1 MVNRHIIGRVVKK
14 SCHYYEILIK
24 DLLFTIYKVYYLGNE
39 RLKELIMGRF
49 TETVMER
56 VEDSLH
62 NRKKPMVVKLNSEQL
77 EDFIQKFPEDG
88 EFFGL
93 SYHIHDDK
101 TVTFNYNSDGRL
113 LEVLNLVK

>member
-1 MVNRHIIGRVVKK
+1 
-14 SCHYYEILIK
+14 
-24 DLLFTIYKVYYLGNE
+24 
-39 RLKELIMGRF
+39 MGRF
-49 TETVMER
+49 TEAVMER

-77 EDFIQKFPEDG
+77 DEFIRKFPDDG

-93 SYHIHDDK
+93 SYHIQDDK
-101 TVTFNYNSDGRL
+101 TVTFNYNSEGRL

>member
-1 MVNRHIIGRVVKK
+1 
-14 SCHYYEILIK
+14 
-24 DLLFTIYKVYYLGNE
+24 
-39 RLKELIMGRF
+39 MGRF

-56 VEDSLH
+56 VEGSLH

-77 EDFIQKFPEDG
+77 DDFIRKFPDDG

-101 TVTFNYNSDGRL
+101 TVTFNYNSDGGL

>member
-1 MVNRHIIGRVVKK
+1 
-14 SCHYYEILIK
+14 
-24 DLLFTIYKVYYLGNE
+24 
-39 RLKELIMGRF
+39 
-49 TETVMER
+49 
-56 VEDSLH
+56 
-62 NRKKPMVVKLNSEQL
+62 MVVKLNSEQL
-77 EDFIQKFPEDG
+77 DDFIRKFPDGG

>member
-1 MVNRHIIGRVVKK
+1 
-14 SCHYYEILIK
+14 
-24 DLLFTIYKVYYLGNE
+24 
-39 RLKELIMGRF
+39 MGRF
-49 TETVMER
+49 TENVMER

-62 NRKKPMVVKLNSEQL
+62 SRKKPMVVKLNSEQL
-77 EDFIQKFPEDG
+77 DDFIQKFPDDG

-101 TVTFNYNSDGRL
+101 TITFNYNSDGRL

>member
-1 MVNRHIIGRVVKK
+1 
-14 SCHYYEILIK
+14 
-24 DLLFTIYKVYYLGNE
+24 
-39 RLKELIMGRF
+39 MGRF
-49 TETVMER
+49 TETLIER

-62 NRKKPMVVKLNSEQL
+62 SRKKPMVVKLNSEQL
-77 EDFIQKFPEDG
+77 DDFIQKFPDDG

-93 SYHIHDDK
+93 GYHIHDDK

>member
-1 MVNRHIIGRVVKK
+1 
-14 SCHYYEILIK
+14 
-24 DLLFTIYKVYYLGNE
+24 
-39 RLKELIMGRF
+39 MGRF

-62 NRKKPMVVKLNSEQL
+62 SRKKPMVVKLNSEQL
-77 EDFIQKFPEDG
+77 DDFIQKFPDDG

-101 TVTFNYNSDGRL
+101 TITFNYNSDGRL

>member
-1 MVNRHIIGRVVKK
+1 
-14 SCHYYEILIK
+14 
-24 DLLFTIYKVYYLGNE
+24 
-39 RLKELIMGRF
+39 MGRF

-93 SYHIHDDK
+93 SYHILDDK
-101 TVTFNYNSDGRL
+101 TVTFNLNSDGRL

>member
-1 MVNRHIIGRVVKK
+1 
-14 SCHYYEILIK
+14 
-24 DLLFTIYKVYYLGNE
+24 
-39 RLKELIMGRF
+39 MGRS
-49 TETVMER
+49 ETVMER
-56 VEDSLH
+56 VDDSLH
-62 NRKKPMVVKLNSEQL
+62 SSRKKPMVVKLNSEQL
-77 EDFIQKFPEDG
+77 DDFIQKFPDDG

>member
-1 MVNRHIIGRVVKK
+1 
-14 SCHYYEILIK
+14 
-24 DLLFTIYKVYYLGNE
+24 
-39 RLKELIMGRF
+39 MGRF

-62 NRKKPMVVKLNSEQL
+62 SRKKPMVVKLNSEQL
-77 EDFIQKFPEDG
+77 DDFIRKFPEDG

-93 SYHIHDDK
+93 CYHIHDDK
-101 TVTFNYNSDGRL
+101 TITFNYNLDGRL